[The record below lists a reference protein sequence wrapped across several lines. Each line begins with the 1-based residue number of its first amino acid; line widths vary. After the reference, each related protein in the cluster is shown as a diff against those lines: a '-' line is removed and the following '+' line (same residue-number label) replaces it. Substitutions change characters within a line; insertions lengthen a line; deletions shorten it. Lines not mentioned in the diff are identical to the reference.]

1 MGPKINGL
9 SISDLVS
16 SAVEKRL
23 EEELSVYKASL
34 DNALSKVKNLE
45 EEMAHFREMSNNNF
59 PISKSHSKNAICRH
73 WLRNQCTWKQK
84 CRFSHCQGSTSTS
97 PSSSASSLSGSI
109 AKDTEVVVKTS
120 KVEKSV
126 QVSFPMVSSPSLVST
141 SVAQKSSSVLTRPSF
156 VPGVLQ
162 PELVGAALTHDI
174 AEGVVDCL
182 LDAVVEIANK
192 ADFAAKVAKDAEW
205 VENMLLNIAKLE
217 ERYNAKSKPGGDDG
231 TIYSAQVAIPK
242 VDFSKVKPHLH
253 RNLPKPSLCPV
264 YGCAED
270 PKVYTDCGLSEYHR
284 QQKQH
289 KCDTGGCKSK
299 FDNPDYPPFGS
310 LPGFCTNLG
319 VVPVPQDPIGGFVYK
334 GGTDADTTWQLY
346 ADAVYI

>member
-1 MGPKINGL
+1 MGPKINGC
-9 SISDLVS
+9 SIADLVS
-16 SAVEKRL
+16 AEVNRQLEKKCGDYKDLLSGALSRIASL
-23 EEELSVYKASL
+23 EEEL
-34 DNALSKVKNLE
+34 ALSRRN
-45 EEMAHFREMSNNNF
+45 SNNPFYLSNSL
-59 PISKSHSKNAICRH
+59 SKTNICRH

-84 CRFSHCQGSTSTS
+84 CRFSHCQGLTSTS
-97 PSSSASSLSGSI
+97 PSSTASSLSGSI
-109 AKDTEVVVKTS
+109 AKDTEVAVRTS

-141 SVAQKSSSVLTRPSF
+141 SVVSKSSSVLTRPSF
-156 VPGVLQ
+156 VSGVLQ

-192 ADFAAKVAKDAEW
+192 TDFAAKVAKDAEW

-231 TIYSAQVAIPK
+231 AIYSAQVAIPK
-242 VDFSKVKPHLH
+242 VDFTKVKPHLH

-264 YGCAED
+264 YACSED
-270 PKVYTDCGLSEYHR
+270 PKFYTQC
-284 QQKQH
+284 
-289 KCDTGGCKSK
+289 CKSICETCRSAPGPLKAK
-299 FDNPDYPPFGS
+299 FDSPSPFGS
-310 LPGFCTNLG
+310 LPGFYTNLG

-346 ADAVYI
+346 ADAVFI

>member
-1 MGPKINGL
+1 
-9 SISDLVS
+9 
-16 SAVEKRL
+16 
-23 EEELSVYKASL
+23 
-34 DNALSKVKNLE
+34 
-45 EEMAHFREMSNNNF
+45 
-59 PISKSHSKNAICRH
+59 
-73 WLRNQCTWKQK
+73 
-84 CRFSHCQGSTSTS
+84 
-97 PSSSASSLSGSI
+97 
-109 AKDTEVVVKTS
+109 
-120 KVEKSV
+120 
-126 QVSFPMVSSPSLVST
+126 
-141 SVAQKSSSVLTRPSF
+141 
-156 VPGVLQ
+156 
-162 PELVGAALTHDI
+162 
-174 AEGVVDCL
+174 
-182 LDAVVEIANK
+182 
-192 ADFAAKVAKDAEW
+192 
-205 VENMLLNIAKLE
+205 
-217 ERYNAKSKPGGDDG
+217 
-231 TIYSAQVAIPK
+231 
-242 VDFSKVKPHLH
+242 VKPHLH

>member
-16 SAVEKRL
+16 TAVEKRL
-23 EEELSVYKASL
+23 AEELGVYKDLL
-34 DNALSKVKNLE
+34 DNALTSIKNLE

-120 KVEKSV
+120 KVETSV

-162 PELVGAALTHDI
+162 PELVGAALTHDVV
-174 AEGVVDCL
+174 EGVVDCL

-192 ADFAAKVAKDAEW
+192 TDFAAKVAKDAEW

>member
-126 QVSFPMVSSPSLVST
+126 QVSFPMVSSSSLVST
-141 SVAQKSSSVLTRPSF
+141 SVVPKSSSALTRPSF
-156 VPGVLQ
+156 VSGVLQ

-174 AEGVVDCL
+174 AEVLSWYFYHHTEVNISSYL
-182 LDAVVEIANK
+182 AFPKAEIFFFLFCQNIKLMAFN
-192 ADFAAKVAKDAEW
+192 ADIFRCMFR
-205 VENMLLNIAKLE
+205 VENWSVTAEALSIILTWFYQGEIISRRAGVWVLVCE
-217 ERYNAKSKPGGDDG
+217 EIVNWSKTQP
-231 TIYSAQVAIPK
+231 
-242 VDFSKVKPHLH
+242 
-253 RNLPKPSLCPV
+253 RLPF
-264 YGCAED
+264 
-270 PKVYTDCGLSEYHR
+270 
-284 QQKQH
+284 Q
-289 KCDTGGCKSK
+289 
-299 FDNPDYPPFGS
+299 GS
-310 LPGFCTNLG
+310 IFHM
-319 VVPVPQDPIGGFVYK
+319 
-334 GGTDADTTWQLY
+334 
-346 ADAVYI
+346 

>member
-16 SAVEKRL
+16 AAVEKRL
-23 EEELSVYKASL
+23 EEELGVYKASL

-59 PISKSHSKNAICRH
+59 PISRSHSKNAICRH

-97 PSSSASSLSGSI
+97 PTSSASSLSGSI
-109 AKDTEVVVKTS
+109 AKDTEVVVKTA

-141 SVAQKSSSVLTRPSF
+141 SVVPMSSSVLTRPSF
-156 VPGVLQ
+156 VSGVLQ

-192 ADFAAKVAKDAEW
+192 ADFAANAAKDAEW
-205 VENMLLNIAKLE
+205 VENMLLKIAKLE
-217 ERYNAKSKPGGDDG
+217 EQYNAKSKPGGDDG
-231 TIYSAQVAIPK
+231 AIYSAQVAIPK
-242 VDFSKVKPHLH
+242 VDFTKVKPHLL

-264 YGCAED
+264 YGCSED
-270 PKVYTDCGLSEYHR
+270 STLYTRLLVAHPDSGLSR
-284 QQKQH
+284 
-289 KCDTGGCKSK
+289 
-299 FDNPDYPPFGS
+299 FPFGY
-310 LPGFCTNLG
+310 LPGFQTNLG

-334 GGTDADTTWQLY
+334 SGTDDGTTWQLF
-346 ADAVYI
+346 AENVYI